1 MNNFNFNLN
10 NCVSISIDGC
20 SVMTSKVCKTV
31 KTLLNKM
38 LCAIKCWFYNDNI
51 CL

>member
-10 NCVSISIDGC
+10 NCVDISIDGC
-20 SVMTSKVCKTV
+20 SVMTSKVYKTI

-38 LCAIKCWFYNDNI
+38 LFAVRC
-51 CL
+51 